1 MNELK
6 QLFDRW
12 LSDRTIEDLRTN
24 KSEVLVRKFGAN
36 YQIMITDSTLKELVE
51 IVDRIKEH
59 GVNSTNQMRIYNM
72 TNGVVLEKSEVDDGY
87 AE

>member
-1 MNELK
+1 MTC
-6 QLFDRW
+6 DRC
-12 LSDRTIEDLRTN
+12 
-24 KSEVLVRKFGAN
+24 
-36 YQIMITDSTLKELVE
+36 LKELTE
-51 IVDRIKEH
+51 EERKNRIKEH

>member
-12 LSDRTIEDLRTN
+12 LSDRTIKELRTN

-36 YQIMITDSTLKELVE
+36 YQIMITDSTLKELAE

>member
-12 LSDRTIEDLRTN
+12 LSDRTIKELRTN

-72 TNGVVLEKSEVDDGY
+72 TNGTVVEKSEVDDGY

>member
-12 LSDRTIEDLRTN
+12 LSDRTIKELRTN

-87 AE
+87 AG